1 MMPQRVVALGEVL
14 VEIMR
19 PGPDQPLDMPGSF
32 AGPFVSGAPAI
43 FACACA
49 RLGTP
54 AALAGTVGDDPFGR
68 LILRQA
74 AREGLDASHVTID
87 PRRPT
92 GCAFVAYRSNGQR
105 DFVFHV
111 RDAAAGV
118 VDPSWPPA
126 GLLAAVGWLH
136 VCGSTLALSDD
147 WRTVALRA
155 ARLARERGARVSFD
169 PNVRPELLGGG
180 SVAEVCGPMLRLAD
194 TVLPSG
200 AEASMLTGE
209 LTAEAGCLRLLEFG
223 ADLVVLKRGALGA
236 TVYTVDSSDD
246 VEAFRVE
253 EVDPTGAGDVFAAAL
268 ASALLS
274 GMALPAAT
282 RFACAAGALAVTRR
296 GPLEGAPTRQQ
307 LLALVSGAWSSEGS

>member
-1 MMPQRVVALGEVL
+1 MPRRVVALGEAL

-19 PGPDQPLDMPGSF
+19 PGPDQPLDTPGSF
-32 AGPFVSGAPAI
+32 DGPFVSGAPAI

-68 LILRQA
+68 LIRHQA
-74 AREGLDASHVTID
+74 ARDGLDASHVAID

-92 GCAFVAYRSNGQR
+92 GCAFVAYRSDGRR

-118 VDPSWPPA
+118 VDPAGPPA
-126 GLLAAVGWLH
+126 QLLANVAWLH

-147 WRTVALRA
+147 WRAVALRA
-155 ARLARERGARVSFD
+155 ARLARECGARVSFD
-169 PNVRPELLGGG
+169 PNVRPELLGGH
-180 SVAEVCGPMLRLAD
+180 SVADVCGPLLRLAD

-200 AEASMLTGE
+200 AEATL
-209 LTAEAGCLRLLEFG
+209 LRYAYAYEQG
-223 ADLVVLKRGALGA
+223 
-236 TVYTVDSSDD
+236 THH
-246 VEAFRVE
+246 
-253 EVDPTGAGDVFAAAL
+253 PTGAGDVFAAAL

-274 GMALPAAT
+274 GLALPAAT
-282 RFACAAGALAVTRR
+282 RYACAAGALAVTRR

-307 LLALVSGAWSSEGS
+307 LLAVLNGAQ

>member
-1 MMPQRVVALGEVL
+1 MPQRVVALGEVL

-19 PGPDQPLDMPGSF
+19 PGPDQPLDLPGSF
-32 AGPFVSGAPAI
+32 EGPFVSGAPAI

-74 AREGLDASHVTID
+74 TRDGLDASHVTTD

-92 GCAFVAYRSNGQR
+92 GCAFVAYRSDGRR

-118 VDPSWPPA
+118 VDPAGPPA
-126 GLLAAVGWLH
+126 HLLADVGWVH

-169 PNVRPELLGGG
+169 PNVRPELLGGC
-180 SVAEVCGPMLRLAD
+180 SIAEVCGPMLRLAD

-200 AEASMLTGE
+200 AEAMMLTGE
-209 LTAEAGCLRLLEFG
+209 PTAEAGCLRLLEFG

-236 TVYTVDSSDD
+236 TVFTGASSHD
-246 VEAFRVE
+246 VEAFRVD

-274 GMALPAAT
+274 GMTLLAAT
-282 RFACAAGALAVTRR
+282 RYACAAGALAVTRR
-296 GPLEGAPTRQQ
+296 GPLEGAPTHQE
-307 LLALVSGAWSSEGS
+307 LLALLSGARSS

>member
-1 MMPQRVVALGEVL
+1 MMPQRVVALGEAL

-19 PGPDQPLDMPGSF
+19 PGPDQPLDTPGSF
-32 AGPFVSGAPAI
+32 DGPFVSGAPAI

-68 LILRQA
+68 LILHQA
-74 AREGLDASHVTID
+74 ARDGLDASHVATD

-92 GCAFVAYRSNGQR
+92 GCAFVAYQSDGRR

-118 VDPSWPPA
+118 VDPAGPPA
-126 GLLAAVGWLH
+126 QLLADMAWLH
-136 VCGSTLALSDD
+136 VCGSTLALGDD
-147 WRTVALRA
+147 WRAVALRA
-155 ARLARERGARVSFD
+155 ARLARERGARVAFD
-169 PNVRPELLGGG
+169 PNVRPELLGGR

-200 AEASMLTGE
+200 AEATMLTGE
-209 LTAEAGCLRLLEFG
+209 PTAEAGCLRLLEFG
-223 ADLVVLKRGALGA
+223 ADLVVLKRGALGVM
-236 TVYTVDSSDD
+236 VYTAASSYDI
-246 VEAFRVE
+246 EAFPVA

-274 GMALPAAT
+274 DMGVAVAT
-282 RFACAAGALAVTRR
+282 RYACAAGALAVTRR
-296 GPLEGAPTRQQ
+296 GPLEGAPTHQQ
-307 LLALVSGAWSSEGS
+307 LLALLSGARSS

>member
-1 MMPQRVVALGEVL
+1 MMSRRVVALGEVL

-19 PGPDQPLDMPGSF
+19 PGPDQPLDRPGSF

-49 RLGTP
+49 RLGMP
-54 AALAGTVGDDPFGR
+54 AALAGTVGDDPFGH
-68 LILRQA
+68 LILHQA
-74 AREGLDASHVTID
+74 ARDGLDASHVATD

-92 GCAFVAYRSNGQR
+92 GCAFVAYRSDGRR

-118 VDPSWPPA
+118 VDPAGPPA
-126 GLLAAVGWLH
+126 QLLAGVAWLH
-136 VCGSTLALSDD
+136 VCGSILALNED
-147 WRTVALRA
+147 WRAVALRA

-169 PNVRPELLGGG
+169 PNVRPELLHGR
-180 SVAEVCGPMLRLAD
+180 SVADVCGPLLRLAD

-200 AEASMLTGE
+200 AEATLLTGE

-236 TVYTVDSSDD
+236 TAYTGASSYD

-253 EVDPTGAGDVFAAAL
+253 EVDATGAGDVFAAAL

-274 GMALPAAT
+274 GMAVPAAT
-282 RFACAAGALAVTRR
+282 RYACAAGALAVTRR

-307 LLALVSGAWSSEGS
+307 LLAMMSGARSS